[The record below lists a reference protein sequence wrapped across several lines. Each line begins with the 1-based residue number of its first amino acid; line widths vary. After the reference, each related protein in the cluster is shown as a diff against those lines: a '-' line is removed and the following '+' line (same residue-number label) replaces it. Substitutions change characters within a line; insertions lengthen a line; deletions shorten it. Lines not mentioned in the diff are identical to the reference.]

1 MERMVTAT
9 VGKEPQST
17 GKAQRREPLI
27 LPRVLRKESHG
38 VGDILVEPQ
47 RISWLSTKGLPVKE
61 SSIRKKKIGSMLFGE
76 HWVIWCGWILGK
88 IIGNGGGREKWEIHD
103 RLCIM
108 LRGSNQCGLFL
119 FALYWQKRHKERC
132 LKYKCAAW
140 YIFTKWSHLFY

>member
-17 GKAQRREPLI
+17 AKAQRREPLI

-61 SSIRKKKIGSMLFGE
+61 SSIRKKNRKHDVWRTLSHLVWLDPGE
-76 HWVIWCGWILGK
+76 DNWEWW
-88 IIGNGGGREKWEIHD
+88 GRGKWEIHD
-103 RLCIM
+103 RLWIM
-108 LRGSNQCGLFL
+108 LRGSNQCWLFL